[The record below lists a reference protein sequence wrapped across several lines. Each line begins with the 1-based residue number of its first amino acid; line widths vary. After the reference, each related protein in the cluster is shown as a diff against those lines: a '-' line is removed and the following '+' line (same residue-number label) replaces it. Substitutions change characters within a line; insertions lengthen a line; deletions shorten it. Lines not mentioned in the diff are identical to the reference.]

1 MVYGWPGDKIA
12 PLSGKLMVIVVMTV
26 ILLSKIYQSE
36 FFRIVQILFSIR
48 QDLIPPQICVATSEK
63 REKGSWTDGLKAVAE
78 AAEWTQL

>member
-1 MVYGWPGDKIA
+1 
-12 PLSGKLMVIVVMTV
+12 MVIVVMTV
-26 ILLSKIYQSE
+26 ILNIPIRV

-78 AAEWTQL
+78 AAEWPQLGHQAPGLLARPH

>member
-1 MVYGWPGDKIA
+1 
-12 PLSGKLMVIVVMTV
+12 MVIVVMTV
-26 ILLSKIYQSE
+26 ILNIPIRV

-78 AAEWTQL
+78 AAEWPQLGHQAPGLLARLH